1 MISKKNKRAYFF
13 ILDAM
18 IAMILMMSIATIAPT
33 YYPKQYY
40 FSSVLGQ
47 DVLNVLSN
55 LKIEDAAQEYETIQ
69 EWINNGNI
77 TDTSISVLEQ
87 IAIFWTQGKEDMAR
101 ELTKEMFRPLQYANK
116 NIGLWIEQDNN
127 MELVYSINKTEIEN
141 STIVVPAKTF
151 ISGTET
157 EEIVGTEV
165 EVPKMDLRIVEV
177 RIWGKFS

>member
-1 MISKKNKRAYFF
+1 
-13 ILDAM
+13 
-18 IAMILMMSIATIAPT
+18 
-33 YYPKQYY
+33 
-40 FSSVLGQ
+40 
-47 DVLNVLSN
+47 
-55 LKIEDAAQEYETIQ
+55 
-69 EWINNGNI
+69 
-77 TDTSISVLEQ
+77 
-87 IAIFWTQGKEDMAR
+87 MAR

-141 STIVVPAKTF
+141 STTVVPAKTF

-165 EVPKMDLRIVEV
+165 EVPKMDLRIVEI